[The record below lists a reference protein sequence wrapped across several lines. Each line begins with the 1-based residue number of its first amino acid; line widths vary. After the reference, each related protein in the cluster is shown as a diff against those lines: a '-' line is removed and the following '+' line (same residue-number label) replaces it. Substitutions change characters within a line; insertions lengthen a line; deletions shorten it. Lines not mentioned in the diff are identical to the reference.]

1 MGLDEELESMEEV
14 GETDAEWTDQETE
27 LEDAEDDEDA
37 LFDADEEDAAE
48 SDLEHAYDS
57 FMTDNEADYDGW
69 DPDEVP
75 EAIQAE
81 EDADILHSEG
91 YHIEEEPEEESEV
104 IEMEIEDGD
113 VYAVIV
119 DEHDN
124 EIGFILL
131 DEDGNEQEY
140 YYVAEDNDGD
150 GVRVERTSDGDEF
163 DLGISRHQGRERH
176 LQGRCSGG
184 RRAEEHLRRDLR
196 FAEFPQEEKVTAT
209 RRCRNDNGDGPHRR
223 TSVIGAYH
231 EWERSVGSLPFRR

>member
-27 LEDAEDDEDA
+27 LEDAEDA

-69 DPDEVP
+69 DPDEAP

-140 YYVAEDNDGD
+140 YYVDEDNDGD

-163 DLGISRHQGRERH
+163 DLGISREGEAAATKDGVQVA
-176 LQGRCSGG
+176 
-184 RRAEEHLRRDLR
+184 AELKSTFDEISD
-196 FAEFPQEEKVTAT
+196 
-209 RRCRNDNGDGPHRR
+209 
-223 TSVIGAYH
+223 
-231 EWERSVGSLPFRR
+231 SLSFLKKKK

>member
-1 MGLDEELESMEEV
+1 MALDEELENMEEL

-27 LEDAEDDEDA
+27 LQDVEDDEDEI
-37 LFDADEEDAAE
+37 FGEDAAE
-48 SDLEHAYDS
+48 SDVEHAYDS
-57 FMTDNEADYDGW
+57 FATDNEADYDGW
-69 DPDEVP
+69 DESEVE
-75 EAIQAE
+75 EAVDAE

-140 YYVAEDNDGD
+140 YYVDEDNDGD

-163 DLGISRHQGRERH
+163 DLGISREGVAAATKDVNAIYKDGVQVA
-176 LQGRCSGG
+176 
-184 RRAEEHLRRDLR
+184 AELKSTFDEISD
-196 FAEFPQEEKVTAT
+196 
-209 RRCRNDNGDGPHRR
+209 
-223 TSVIGAYH
+223 
-231 EWERSVGSLPFRR
+231 SLSFLKKKK

>member
-37 LFDADEEDAAE
+37 IFDADGEDAAE

-104 IEMEIEDGD
+104 IEMEIEEGD
-113 VYAVIV
+113 IYAMIV

-163 DLGISRHQGRERH
+163 DLGISREGV
-176 LQGRCSGG
+176 
-184 RRAEEHLRRDLR
+184 A
-196 FAEFPQEEKVTAT
+196 AAT
-209 RRCRNDNGDGPHRR
+209 RDVNAIYKDGVQVAAELKS
-223 TSVIGAYH
+223 TFDEISD
-231 EWERSVGSLPFRR
+231 SLSFLKKKK

>member
-37 LFDADEEDAAE
+37 LYHADEEDAAD
-48 SDLEHAYDS
+48 SDVEHACDS
-57 FMTDNEADYDGW
+57 FTTDN
-69 DPDEVP
+69 
-75 EAIQAE
+75 E

-140 YYVAEDNDGD
+140 YYVDEDNDGD

-163 DLGISRHQGRERH
+163 DLGISREGV
-176 LQGRCSGG
+176 
-184 RRAEEHLRRDLR
+184 A
-196 FAEFPQEEKVTAT
+196 AAT
-209 RRCRNDNGDGPHRR
+209 RDVNAIYKDGVQVAAELKS
-223 TSVIGAYH
+223 TFDEISD
-231 EWERSVGSLPFRR
+231 SLSFLKKKK

>member
-69 DPDEVP
+69 DLDEVP

-140 YYVAEDNDGD
+140 YYVDEDNDGD

-163 DLGISRHQGRERH
+163 DLGISREGV
-176 LQGRCSGG
+176 
-184 RRAEEHLRRDLR
+184 A
-196 FAEFPQEEKVTAT
+196 AAT
-209 RRCRNDNGDGPHRR
+209 RDVNAIYKDGVQVAAELKS
-223 TSVIGAYH
+223 TFDEISD
-231 EWERSVGSLPFRR
+231 SLSFLKKKK

>member
-104 IEMEIEDGD
+104 IEMEIEEGD
-113 VYAVIV
+113 IYAMIV

-131 DEDGNEQEY
+131 D
-140 YYVAEDNDGD
+140 EDNDGD

-163 DLGISRHQGRERH
+163 DLGISREGV
-176 LQGRCSGG
+176 
-184 RRAEEHLRRDLR
+184 A
-196 FAEFPQEEKVTAT
+196 AAT
-209 RRCRNDNGDGPHRR
+209 RDMNAIYKDGVQVAAELKS
-223 TSVIGAYH
+223 TFDEISD
-231 EWERSVGSLPFRR
+231 SLSFLKKKK